1 MTVVLR
7 MNIEFVVYVAFKGV
21 INDTD
26 DYVIL
31 RLEDREPDYNLHN
44 VVIAPH
50 CKQRGKFDG
59 AIFKDGTIVKVSA
72 HAPAWVSFKVWR
84 NRKGKVE
91 YSITDKASRV
101 IDKIANIKKHYENA
115 FNHGN
120 FDYSKVYINQNL
132 PGAELESWWEDAEE
146 DCGNFEKWENTFEE
160 EKQKQLR
167 EKLAKTL

>member
-31 RLEDREPDYNLHN
+31 RLEDREADYNLHN

-50 CKQRGKFDG
+50 SKLRGKFDG

-72 HAPAWVSFKVWR
+72 HAPAWVSFKLWR
-84 NRKGKVE
+84 NKKGEVE
-91 YSITDKASRV
+91 YRITDIVSRV
-101 IDKIANIKKHYENA
+101 VDVTCNMIKYIENNIWDKNK
-115 FNHGN
+115 
-120 FDYSKVYINQNL
+120 DYSKVYINQNL

>member
-1 MTVVLR
+1 MTLELY
-7 MNIEFVVYVAFKGV
+7 MNKELIVYVAFKGA

-26 DYVIL
+26 EYVTL
-31 RLEDREPDYNLHN
+31 RLENKDDAYNLHN

-50 CKQRGKFDG
+50 SKLRGKFDG

-84 NRKGKVE
+84 NRKGEVE
-91 YSITDKASRV
+91 YRITDNVSWA

-115 FNHGN
+115 FNHGD

-132 PGAELESWWEDAEE
+132 PDAELKSWWKSAMKDLKNSL
-146 DCGNFEKWENTFEE
+146 DWKKSFKLEN
-160 EKQKQLR
+160 QKQLR

>member
-84 NRKGKVE
+84 NSKGEVE
-91 YSITDKASRV
+91 YRITDNVSWA

-115 FNHGN
+115 FNHGD

-132 PGAELESWWEDAEE
+132 PDAELESWWEDAEE

-160 EKQKQLR
+160 ENQKQLR

>member
-31 RLEDREPDYNLHN
+31 RLEDREADYNLHN

-50 CKQRGKFDG
+50 SKLRGKFDG

-72 HAPAWVSFKVWR
+72 HAPAWVSFKLWR
-84 NRKGKVE
+84 NKKGEVE
-91 YSITDKASRV
+91 YRITDKASRV

-132 PGAELESWWEDAEE
+132 PGAELESWWESAMKDLKNSL
-146 DCGNFEKWENTFEE
+146 DWKKSFKLEN
-160 EKQKQLR
+160 QKQLR

>member
-72 HAPAWVSFKVWR
+72 HAPVWVSFKLWR
-84 NRKGKVE
+84 NKKGEVE
-91 YSITDKASRV
+91 YRITDIVSRV
-101 IDKIANIKKHYENA
+101 VDVTCNMIKYIENNIWDKNK
-115 FNHGN
+115 
-120 FDYSKVYINQNL
+120 DYSKVYLNQNL
-132 PGAELESWWEDAEE
+132 PGAELESWWKDAKEE
-146 DCGNFEKWENTFEE
+146 LKNFQNWEEAFNSELH
-160 EKQKQLR
+160 KQLR
-167 EKLAKTL
+167 NDLNGRL

>member
-31 RLEDREPDYNLHN
+31 RLEDREADYNLHN

-50 CKQRGKFDG
+50 SKLRGKFDG

-72 HAPAWVSFKVWR
+72 HAPAWVSFKLWR
-84 NRKGKVE
+84 NKKGEVE
-91 YSITDKASRV
+91 YRITDIVSRV
-101 IDKIANIKKHYENA
+101 VDVTCNMIKYIENNIWDKNK
-115 FNHGN
+115 
-120 FDYSKVYINQNL
+120 DYSKVYLNQNL
-132 PGAELESWWEDAEE
+132 PGAELESWWESAMKDLKNSL
-146 DCGNFEKWENTFEE
+146 DWKKSFKLEN
-160 EKQKQLR
+160 QKQLR
-167 EKLAKTL
+167 EKLVLEV

>member
-31 RLEDREPDYNLHN
+31 RLEDREADYNLHN

-50 CKQRGKFDG
+50 SKLRGKFDG

-101 IDKIANIKKHYENA
+101 RVNVKCCGLR
-115 FNHGN
+115 F
-120 FDYSKVYINQNL
+120 
-132 PGAELESWWEDAEE
+132 ESA
-146 DCGNFEKWENTFEE
+146 
-160 EKQKQLR
+160 
-167 EKLAKTL
+167 